1 MGSSATEDRTSP
13 AGSTA
18 GDAVAFWP
26 HKRRVRF
33 KNCPVG
39 LFMHG
44 DTIALMTEYAT
55 ERWTDD
61 VISGVNRDAYIVSSG
76 EYFWGGTSDGAV
88 RDELMVTPLTLGKPQ
103 PTPAAPSQDQQDV

>member
-1 MGSSATEDRTSP
+1 LEEGEMISSASEQGAKV
-13 AGSTA
+13 AGDTA
-18 GDAVAFWP
+18 GDAIAFWP

-55 ERWTDD
+55 ERRTNG
-61 VISGVNRDAYIVSSG
+61 VLSGVNRNAYIVSSG
-76 EYFWGGTSDGAV
+76 EAFWGGTSDGAV
-88 RDELMVTPLTLGKPQ
+88 RDELMVTPLALGER
-103 PTPAAPSQDQQDV
+103 